1 MVPAAGRS
9 LVLVVGP
16 TAVGKSDFALRLA
29 GRIQGDLVSAD
40 SMQVYRGLDAATAKP
55 DTAARARVP
64 HHLLDLVDPGTDFSM
79 GDFVR
84 HAESAIAGILAR
96 GRAPIVVGGTGLY
109 VRALLRGMAEAP
121 QRTPRLRARLQALA
135 SRRGLPFLHRMLR
148 RVDPDTAA
156 RLPARDRQ
164 RILRALEVRFAAGR
178 PLSAVLRE
186 QPFGA
191 ERYDAIKIGLTME
204 RDRLEARIAA
214 RVDAFFARGLVD
226 EVRGLLRAG
235 CPVGANAWKAIG
247 YREARAFVEGDLT
260 LAEAR
265 RLTAQETRRYAKRQR
280 TWFRKESGI
289 AWFTLDPDRPDRFQ
303 APLGHAIGEW
313 TRRKEGAWA

>member
-214 RVDAFFARGLVD
+214 RVDAFFARGLVE
-226 EVRGLLRAG
+226 EVRGLLAAG
-235 CPVGANAWKAIG
+235 YPEDANAWKAIG
-247 YREARAFVEGDLT
+247 YREARAFVEGEIS

-265 RLTAQETRRYAKRQR
+265 RRTVLETRRYAKRQR
-280 TWFRKESGI
+280 TWFRKEPGV
-289 AWFTLDPDRPDRFQ
+289 AWFTVDPKAPDPFA
-303 APLGHAIGEW
+303 APLAHAAAAWNG
-313 TRRKEGAWA
+313 RKDATWA